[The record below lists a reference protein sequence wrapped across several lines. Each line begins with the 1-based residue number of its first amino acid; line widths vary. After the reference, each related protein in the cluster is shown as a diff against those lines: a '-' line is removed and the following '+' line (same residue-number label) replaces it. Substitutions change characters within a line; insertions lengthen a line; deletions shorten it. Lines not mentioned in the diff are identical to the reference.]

1 MDGLTHRCTK
11 LLEVALK
18 LDIFFILPKGGRER
32 KRQTDRQGETHTAEE
47 RMKETETEKLSLT
60 DTRTYEYKD
69 ILTNKG
75 GRRT

>member
-32 KRQTDRQGETHTAEE
+32 ERQTDRQTDRDRDRQRLRGRIGYCE
-47 RMKETETEKLSLT
+47 RSNELRYTLS
-60 DTRTYEYKD
+60 RK
-69 ILTNKG
+69 IQSSC
-75 GRRT
+75 